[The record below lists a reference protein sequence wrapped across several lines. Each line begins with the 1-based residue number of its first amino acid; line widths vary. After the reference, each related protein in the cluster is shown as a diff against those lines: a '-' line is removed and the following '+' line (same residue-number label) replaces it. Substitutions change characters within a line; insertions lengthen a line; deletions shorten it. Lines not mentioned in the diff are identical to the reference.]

1 MSDWKNFLKNIN
13 SGDNICIFTIG
24 RMHPFHKGHK
34 ELVCDVMRKT
44 KQIIDRGVKATAY
57 VYLSATNEESG
68 WITDDNTTK
77 TINKGKTDRE
87 KRLLTRQINKRKK
100 IIGQSEPLP
109 TSYRF
114 AFLHKMLRK
123 NSCGEK
129 FPNPIVLYD
138 QSITSLG
145 KELKKFSIGRQL
157 TRGSRE
163 RLSVPGTAMVRD
175 SYGNLPSLK
184 CLNYLRKDHNKVI
197 LLVGSDRVEA
207 FKRYNEEK
215 MNELFGVGNA
225 LILQS
230 GGERGDSGEG
240 DKALDELEVLFANM
254 SIDDDNSGES
264 KVPVREDYSGS
275 LARIKALGQKDD
287 IKQFLHM
294 IDYSPDDDVGDIEKL
309 IVKIR
314 DVNGIPNKHVKKYIR
329 EAVRDFDNDD
339 AFAWLQRFVKSAEER
354 KKRRNERRGGTRKR
368 KRKRKKRC
376 SKKRLKKN
384 MICHRRTK
392 KNLRKLRKL
401 TKKLK
406 IRLTRCSK
414 KRLKKWKVKKSRKK
428 M

>member
-1 MSDWKNFLKNIN
+1 
-13 SGDNICIFTIG
+13 
-24 RMHPFHKGHK
+24 
-34 ELVCDVMRKT
+34 
-44 KQIIDRGVKATAY
+44 
-57 VYLSATNEESG
+57 
-68 WITDDNTTK
+68 
-77 TINKGKTDRE
+77 
-87 KRLLTRQINKRKK
+87 
-100 IIGQSEPLP
+100 
-109 TSYRF
+109 
-114 AFLHKMLRK
+114 
-123 NSCGEK
+123 
-129 FPNPIVLYD
+129 
-138 QSITSLG
+138 
-145 KELKKFSIGRQL
+145 
-157 TRGSRE
+157 
-163 RLSVPGTAMVRD
+163 
-175 SYGNLPSLK
+175 
-184 CLNYLRKDHNKVI
+184 
-197 LLVGSDRVEA
+197 
-207 FKRYNEEK
+207 
-215 MNELFGVGNA
+215 
-225 LILQS
+225 
-230 GGERGDSGEG
+230 
-240 DKALDELEVLFANM
+240 M

-414 KRLKKWKVKKSRKK
+414 KRLKKWKVRKSRKK